1 MAGEDERQA
10 KPNFVWTV
18 RLAAEGAARCT
29 VQAKPGRAAAGGT
42 ANGPGEAW
50 YE

>member
-18 RLAAEGAARCT
+18 RLAAEGG
-29 VQAKPGRAAAGGT
+29 KMY
-42 ANGPGEAW
+42 GPGEAW

>member
-18 RLAAEGAARCT
+18 RLAAEGG
-29 VQAKPGRAAAGGT
+29 KMY
-42 ANGPGEAW
+42 GPSEAW

>member
-1 MAGEDERQA
+1 MNVKA

-18 RLAAEGAARCT
+18 RLAAEGG
-29 VQAKPGRAAAGGT
+29 KMY
-42 ANGPGEAW
+42 GPGEAC